1 MTSISQRGVN
11 PNWKPGPEAYRGQ
24 TNLGVPP
31 RRRVG
36 QQQQQAQQ
44 QRDVVLQSNPDFELG
59 ALGPSASGGRIPPHM
74 MQGQAF

>member
-31 RRRVG
+31 RRRSG
-36 QQQQQAQQ
+36 QQQQQ
-44 QRDVVLQSNPDFELG
+44 RDMVLQSNPDFELD
-59 ALGPSASGGRIPPHM
+59 ARGPNTSGGRIPPHM